1 MKIQVTKTRKIREF
15 ISILKKANNQWNVS
29 PKSTKKTIYNKKKQT
44 QAQIYRFIN
53 IAKEIVNRSR
63 IKLSGFIELAIAIRH
78 FS

>member
-1 MKIQVTKTRKIREF
+1 VNSYQYKKKQI
-15 ISILKKANNQWNVS
+15 ISGMCRQKAQ
-29 PKSTKKTIYNKKKQT
+29 KKTIYNKKQT